1 MTMEQKKIDSIVA
14 AIREKMPA
22 YIDTLGDLVRI
33 PSISFDN
40 FDQKHVLESAEKVK
54 ELFLEAGL
62 TNVQF
67 LLPPS
72 GRPSVYGESLTSP
85 DKPTVL
91 LYAHHD
97 VQPPMREALWNTK
110 PFEASLQG
118 DRLYG
123 RGTSDDKAG
132 IVTHLAALEQVR
144 AWKGNEGPNL
154 KFLIEGEEE
163 SGSAGFE
170 TILTKNAELL
180 KCDAV
185 IVADLGNFAKGTP
198 SITTTLR
205 GMSAVNVEIRAVKA
219 PLHSGSWSGPI
230 PDPGQALCHMIAS
243 LNDGKGNILIP
254 HFEDTL
260 VPPTDAELESY
271 KSLGMTEKIFRND
284 GGILDRV
291 QLKVPENEI
300 LLSLWRRPS
309 VVVTAME
316 IGNRL
321 NAGNVLQ
328 DTAYARIG
336 IRLAPGMDANIATQQ
351 LVEFLQEKVPFG
363 LECNITT
370 EDGANPFVTDT
381 THPFFKK
388 MSESMSIAYNAETK
402 FIGCGASIP
411 GAELFRNTFGNI
423 PILLTGLEDPECN
436 AHGENESLYLPD
448 FEHGIVAETL
458 FFGGIC

>member
-1 MTMEQKKIDSIVA
+1 MEQKKIDSIVA

-22 YIDTLGDLVRI
+22 YIDTLSDLVRI

-54 ELFLEAGL
+54 ELFLQAGL

-123 RGTSDDKAG
+123 RGTADDKAG
-132 IVTHLAALEQVR
+132 IITHLAALEQVR
-144 AWKGNEGPNL
+144 AWKGSEGPNL

-170 TILTKNAELL
+170 AILKKNADLL

-230 PDPGQALCHMIAS
+230 PDPGQVLCRMIS
-243 LNDGKGNILIP
+243 SMTDGKGNILIP

-260 VPPTDAELESY
+260 VPPTEAELESY

-309 VVVTAME
+309 IVVTAME
-316 IGNRL
+316 VGSRL

-328 DTAYARIG
+328 DSAYARIG

-351 LVEFLQEKVPFG
+351 VVEFLQEKVPYG

-411 GAELFRNTFGNI
+411 GAELFRNTFGDI

>member
-1 MTMEQKKIDSIVA
+1 MVQDIKKSIH
-14 AIREKMPA
+14 EKMPR
-22 YIDTLGDLVRI
+22 YIETLCELVKI

-40 FDQKHVLESAEKVK
+40 FDQKFVLKSAEKVK
-54 ELFLEAGL
+54 ELFEAAGL
-62 TNVQF
+62 TNVQY

-110 PFEASLQG
+110 PFEGTRQG
-118 DRLYG
+118 ERLFG
-123 RGTSDDKAG
+123 RGTADDKAG

-144 AWKGNEGPNL
+144 AWKKDEGPNL

-163 SGSAGFE
+163 SGSAGFAE
-170 TILTKNAELL
+170 ILTKNAELL
-180 KCDAV
+180 KCDAI
-185 IVADLGNFAKGTP
+185 IVADLSNFAKGIP

-205 GMSAVNVEIRAVKA
+205 GMSAIGIEIKATKA

-230 PDPGQALCHMIAS
+230 PDPAQVLCRMIAS
-243 LNDGKGNILIP
+243 LTDGKGNILIP
-254 HFEDTL
+254 HFEDSL
-260 VPPTDAELESY
+260 VPPTEAELASY
-271 KSLGMTEKIFRND
+271 KSLGMTEETFRND
-284 GGILDRV
+284 GGILGNTK
-291 QLKVPENEI
+291 LKVSEDEI
-300 LLSLWRRPS
+300 LISLWRKPS
-309 VVVTAME
+309 LVVTAME
-316 IGNRL
+316 SGSRL

-328 DTAYARIG
+328 NMAYARIG
-336 IRLAPGMDANIATQQ
+336 IRLAPGMNSEIGTQQ
-351 LVEFLQEKVPFG
+351 LIEFLQAQVPYG
-363 LECNITT
+363 LECNIVA

-388 MSESMSIAYNAETK
+388 MSESMAEAYGTETK

-411 GAELFRNTFGNI
+411 GAELFRNTFGDI

-458 FFGGIC
+458 FFGGICS

>member
-1 MTMEQKKIDSIVA
+1 MEQKTIDLVVK
-14 AIREKMPA
+14 AIHEKMPA
-22 YIDTLGDLVRI
+22 YIQTLSDLVKI

-40 FDQKHVLESAEKVK
+40 FDQKHVLDSAEKVK
-54 ELFLEAGL
+54 ELFLQAGL

-123 RGTSDDKAG
+123 RGTADDKAG

-144 AWKGNEGPNL
+144 AWKKSDGPNL

-170 TILTKNAELL
+170 TILKKNAALL
-180 KCDAV
+180 NCDAV

-205 GMSAVNVEIRAVKA
+205 GMSAVNVELKATKA

-230 PDPGQALCHMIAS
+230 PDPGQVLCRMIS
-243 LNDGKGNILIP
+243 SMTDDKGNILIP

-260 VPPTDAELESY
+260 VPPTEAELASY

-284 GGILDRV
+284 GGILDSV
-291 QLKVPENEI
+291 KLKVPEDEI

-316 IGNRL
+316 VGSRT

-328 DTAYARIG
+328 NSAYARIG
-336 IRLAPGMDANIATQQ
+336 IRLAPGMNADVATQQ
-351 LVEFLQEKVPFG
+351 LVEFLQAQVPYG
-363 LECNITT
+363 LQCSITT

-381 THPFFKK
+381 THPFFQK
-388 MSESMSIAYNAETK
+388 MSESMAKAYNAETK

-411 GAELFRNTFGNI
+411 GAELFRNTFGDI

-458 FFGGIC
+458 FFGEIC

>member
-1 MTMEQKKIDSIVA
+1 MEQKIKDLVHK
-14 AIREKMPA
+14 KMPE
-22 YIDTLGDLVRI
+22 YIEQLSRLVKI

-40 FDQKHVLESAEKVK
+40 FDQKHVLESAEAVK
-54 ELFLEAGL
+54 KMFTDAGL

-123 RGTSDDKAG
+123 RGTADDKAG
-132 IVTHLAALEQVR
+132 IITHLAALEQVR
-144 AWKGNEGPNL
+144 AWKKNEGPNL

-205 GMSAVNVEIRAVKA
+205 GMSAINIELRATKA

-230 PDPGQALCHMIAS
+230 PDPGQVLCQMISS
-243 LNDGKGNILIP
+243 LSDGNGKILIP

-260 VPPTDAELESY
+260 IPPTQAELESY
-271 KSLGMTEKIFRND
+271 KSLGMTEQIFRND
-284 GGILDRV
+284 GGVLDRA
-291 QLKVPENEI
+291 QLMVPEDEI

-309 VVVTAME
+309 IVVTAME
-316 IGNRL
+316 VGSRL

-328 DTAYARIG
+328 DSAFARIG
-336 IRLAPGMDANIATQQ
+336 IRLAPGMDANVATQQ
-351 LVEFLQEKVPFG
+351 LVEFLQAKVPYG

-388 MSESMSIAYNAETK
+388 MSESMTTAYGAETK

-411 GAELFRNTFGNI
+411 GAELFRNTFGDI

>member
-1 MTMEQKKIDSIVA
+1 MEQKKIDSIVA

-22 YIDTLGDLVRI
+22 YIDTLSDLVRI

-54 ELFLEAGL
+54 ELFLLAGL

-230 PDPGQALCHMIAS
+230 PDPGQALCHMITS
-243 LNDGKGNILIP
+243 LTDGKGKILIP

-260 VPPTDAELESY
+260 VPPTEAELESY

-351 LVEFLQEKVPFG
+351 VVEFLQEKVPYG

-381 THPFFKK
+381 SHPFFKK
-388 MSESMSIAYNAETK
+388 MSESMSIAYNAKTK

>member
-1 MTMEQKKIDSIVA
+1 MENQIKSEIHK
-14 AIREKMPA
+14 KMPE
-22 YIDTLGDLVRI
+22 YIELLSRLVAI

-40 FDQKHVLESAEKVK
+40 FDQSFVLKSAETVK
-54 ELFLEAGL
+54 QMFIDAGL

-67 LLPPS
+67 LIPPS

-97 VQPPMREALWNTK
+97 VQPPMREKLWNTP
-110 PFEASLQG
+110 PFTATQKG
-118 DRLYG
+118 DRLFG
-123 RGTSDDKAG
+123 RGTADDKAG
-132 IVTHLAALEQVR
+132 VITHLAALEQVR
-144 AWKGNEGPNL
+144 KQLNGNGPNL
-154 KFLIEGEEE
+154 KFIIEGEEE

-170 TILTKNAELL
+170 KILKENAELL
-180 KCDAV
+180 KCNAV
-185 IVADLGNFAKGTP
+185 IVADLGNFAKNTP

-205 GMSAVNVEIRAVKA
+205 GMGAVGVTLRVTKA

-230 PDPGQALCHMIAS
+230 PDPAQALCRIIAS
-243 LNDGKGNILIP
+243 LADKDGKILIP
-254 HFEDTL
+254 HYEDGL
-260 VPPTDAELESY
+260 IPPTQEELDSY

-284 GGILDRV
+284 GGVLDQV
-291 QLKVPENEI
+291 NLNVPEDEI
-300 LLSLWRRPS
+300 LISLWRRPS
-309 VVVTAME
+309 IIVSTIESGSRV
-316 IGNRL
+316 

-328 DTAYARIG
+328 DSAYARIG
-336 IRLAPGMDANIATQQ
+336 IRLAPGMDAQKCTDMLADFINAQVPNNMECVI
-351 LVEFLQEKVPFG
+351 EK
-363 LECNITT
+363 

-388 MSESMSIAYNAETK
+388 MSDAMSDAYGSPTK

-448 FEHGIVAETL
+448 FESGIVAETL
-458 FFGGIC
+458 FFAKL

>member
-1 MTMEQKKIDSIVA
+1 MEQKAFDSVVA
-14 AIREKMPA
+14 AVRAKMPA
-22 YIDTLGDLVRI
+22 YIQTLSDLVSI

-40 FDQKHVLESAEKVK
+40 FDQKYVLDSAEKVK
-54 ELFLEAGL
+54 ELFLQAGL

-110 PFEASLQG
+110 PFEACKQG

-123 RGTSDDKAG
+123 RGTADDKAG
-132 IVTHLAALEQVR
+132 IVVHLAALEQVR
-144 AWKGNEGPNL
+144 ALKKNEGPNL

-163 SGSAGFE
+163 SGSAGFAE
-170 TILTKNAELL
+170 ILKKNSELL

-185 IVADLGNFAKGTP
+185 IVADLENFAKGIP

-205 GMSAVNVEIRAVKA
+205 GMSAVNVELKATKA

-230 PDPGQALCHMIAS
+230 PDPGQVLCRMITS
-243 LNDGKGNILIP
+243 LTDGKGNILIP
-254 HFEDTL
+254 NFEDKL
-260 VPPTDAELESY
+260 VPPTEAELESY
-271 KSLGMTEKIFRND
+271 KSLGMTEEIFRND
-284 GGILDRV
+284 GGVLESV

-309 VVVTAME
+309 IVVTTME
-316 IGNRL
+316 VGSRT

-328 DTAYARIG
+328 DSAYARIG
-336 IRLAPGMDANIATQQ
+336 IRLAPGMDADVATQQ
-351 LVEFLQEKVPFG
+351 LVEFLQEQVPYG
-363 LECNITT
+363 LVCSIVT

-381 THPFFKK
+381 THPFFQK
-388 MSESMSIAYNAETK
+388 MSESMSKAYGSETK

-458 FFGGIC
+458 FFGDIC

>member
-22 YIDTLGDLVRI
+22 YIDTLSDLVRI

-54 ELFLEAGL
+54 ELFLLAGL

-230 PDPGQALCHMIAS
+230 PDPGQALCHMITS
-243 LNDGKGNILIP
+243 LTDGKGKILIP

-260 VPPTDAELESY
+260 VPPTEAELESY

-291 QLKVPENEI
+291 QLKVPEDEI

-309 VVVTAME
+309 IVVTAME
-316 IGNRL
+316 VGSRL

-328 DTAYARIG
+328 DTAFARIG

-351 LVEFLQEKVPFG
+351 VVEFLQEKVPYG

-381 THPFFKK
+381 SHPFFKK
-388 MSESMSIAYNAETK
+388 MSESMSIAYNAKTK

>member
-1 MTMEQKKIDSIVA
+1 MENQIKSEIHK
-14 AIREKMPA
+14 KMPE
-22 YIDTLGDLVRI
+22 YIELLSRLVAI

-40 FDQKHVLESAEKVK
+40 FDQSFVLKSAETVK
-54 ELFLEAGL
+54 QMFIDAGL

-67 LLPPS
+67 LIPPS

-97 VQPPMREALWNTK
+97 VQPPMREKLWNTP
-110 PFEASLQG
+110 PFTATQKG
-118 DRLYG
+118 DRLFG
-123 RGTSDDKAG
+123 RGTADDKAG
-132 IVTHLAALEQVR
+132 VITHLAALEQVR
-144 AWKGNEGPNL
+144 KQLNGNGPNL
-154 KFLIEGEEE
+154 KFIIEGEEE

-170 TILTKNAELL
+170 KILKENAELL

-185 IVADLGNFAKGTP
+185 IVADLGNFAKNTP

-205 GMSAVNVEIRAVKA
+205 GMGAVGVTLRVTKA

-230 PDPGQALCHMIAS
+230 PDPAQALCRIIAS
-243 LNDGKGNILIP
+243 LADKDGKILIP
-254 HFEDTL
+254 HYEDGL
-260 VPPTDAELESY
+260 IPPTQEELDSY

-284 GGILDRV
+284 GGVLDQV
-291 QLKVPENEI
+291 NLNVPEDEI
-300 LLSLWRRPS
+300 LISLWRRPS
-309 VVVTAME
+309 IIVSTIESGSRV
-316 IGNRL
+316 

-328 DTAYARIG
+328 DSAYARIG
-336 IRLAPGMDANIATQQ
+336 IRLAPGMDAQKCTDMLADFINAQVPNNMECVI
-351 LVEFLQEKVPFG
+351 EK
-363 LECNITT
+363 

-388 MSESMSIAYNAETK
+388 MSDAMSDAYGSPTK

-448 FEHGIVAETL
+448 FESGIVAETL
-458 FFGGIC
+458 FFAKL

>member
-1 MTMEQKKIDSIVA
+1 MEQKKIDSIVA

>member
-1 MTMEQKKIDSIVA
+1 MEQKTIDSIVA

-22 YIDTLGDLVRI
+22 YIDTLSDLVRI

-54 ELFLEAGL
+54 ELFLLAGL

-170 TILTKNAELL
+170 TILTKNAELM

-243 LNDGKGNILIP
+243 LTDGKGNILIP

-351 LVEFLQEKVPFG
+351 VVEFLQEKVPFG

>member
-1 MTMEQKKIDSIVA
+1 MEQKIKDLIHK
-14 AIREKMPA
+14 KMPE
-22 YIDTLGDLVRI
+22 YIEQLSKLVRI

-40 FDQKHVLESAEKVK
+40 FDQKYVLESAEAVK
-54 ELFLEAGL
+54 KMFTDAGL

-110 PFEASLQG
+110 PFEGSLQG

-123 RGTSDDKAG
+123 RGTADDKAG
-132 IVTHLAALEQVR
+132 IITHLAALEQVR
-144 AWKGNEGPNL
+144 AWKKNDGPNL

-170 TILTKNAELL
+170 TILKKNAELL

-185 IVADLGNFAKGTP
+185 IIADLGNFAKGTP

-205 GMSAVNVEIRAVKA
+205 GMSAVNVEIRSTKA

-230 PDPGQALCHMIAS
+230 PDPGQVLCQMIAS
-243 LNDGKGNILIP
+243 LTDGKGKILIP

-260 VPPTDAELESY
+260 IPPTQAELDSY
-271 KSLGMTEKIFRND
+271 KSLGMTEQIFRND
-284 GGILDRV
+284 GGVLDRA
-291 QLKVPENEI
+291 QLMVPEDEI

-309 VVVTAME
+309 IVVTAME
-316 IGNRL
+316 VGSRL

-328 DTAYARIG
+328 DSAFARIG
-336 IRLAPGMDANIATQQ
+336 IRLAPGMDENIATQQ
-351 LVEFLQEKVPFG
+351 LVEFLHAKVPYG

-388 MSESMSIAYNAETK
+388 MSESMSKAYNAETK

-411 GAELFRNTFGNI
+411 GAELFRNSLGDI

>member
-1 MTMEQKKIDSIVA
+1 MEQKTIDSIVA

-22 YIDTLGDLVRI
+22 YIDTLSDLVRI

-54 ELFLEAGL
+54 ELFLLAGL

-230 PDPGQALCHMIAS
+230 PDPGQALCHMITS
-243 LNDGKGNILIP
+243 LTDGKGNILIP

-260 VPPTDAELESY
+260 VPPTEAELESY

-351 LVEFLQEKVPFG
+351 VVEFLQEKVPYG

>member
-1 MTMEQKKIDSIVA
+1 MEQKKIDSIVA

-22 YIDTLGDLVRI
+22 YIDTLSDLVRI

-54 ELFLEAGL
+54 ELFLLAGL

-230 PDPGQALCHMIAS
+230 PDPGQALCHMITS
-243 LNDGKGNILIP
+243 LTDGKGKILIP

-260 VPPTDAELESY
+260 VPPTEAELESY

-291 QLKVPENEI
+291 QLKVPEDEI

-309 VVVTAME
+309 IVVTAME
-316 IGNRL
+316 VGSRL

-328 DTAYARIG
+328 DTAFARIG

-351 LVEFLQEKVPFG
+351 VVEFLQEKVPYG

-381 THPFFKK
+381 SHPFFKK
-388 MSESMSIAYNAETK
+388 MSESMSIAYNAKTK

>member
-1 MTMEQKKIDSIVA
+1 MEQKIKDLIHQ
-14 AIREKMPA
+14 KMPE
-22 YIDTLGDLVRI
+22 YIEQLSRLVKI

-40 FDQKHVLESAEKVK
+40 FDQKYVLESAEAVK
-54 ELFLEAGL
+54 KMFLDAGL

-72 GRPSVYGESLTSP
+72 GRPTVYAESLTSP

-97 VQPPMREALWNTK
+97 VQPPMRETLWNTK

-123 RGTSDDKAG
+123 RGTADDKAG
-132 IVTHLAALEQVR
+132 IITHLAALEQVR
-144 AWKGNEGPNL
+144 AWKKNDGPNL

-170 TILTKNAELL
+170 TILKKNVELL

-205 GMSAVNVEIRAVKA
+205 GMSAVSVEVKSTKA

-230 PDPGQALCHMIAS
+230 PDPGQVLCRMIANLS
-243 LNDGKGNILIP
+243 DGKGNILIP

-260 VPPTDAELESY
+260 VPPTEAELASY
-271 KSLGMTEKIFRND
+271 ESLGMTEEIFRND
-284 GGILDRV
+284 GGVLDSV
-291 QLKVPENEI
+291 KLKVSEKEI

-309 VVVTAME
+309 IVVTAME
-316 IGNRL
+316 VGSRL

-328 DTAYARIG
+328 NSAYARIG
-336 IRLAPGMDANIATQQ
+336 IRLAPGMDANVATQQ
-351 LVEFLQEKVPFG
+351 LVEFLQAQVPFG

-381 THPFFKK
+381 AHPFFKK
-388 MSESMSIAYNAETK
+388 MSESMAAAYGTETK

-448 FEHGIVAETL
+448 FEHGIVAETV
-458 FFGGIC
+458 FFGGNC